1 MLGNDS
7 LDTQPKESLLSNEDE
22 RHIGFLIS
30 DIARL
35 MRTAFDRRVRGL
47 GLTRSQWLVIN
58 RLHRRPGAT
67 QSELAEMLEVE
78 KATAGRMVDR
88 MEKKGWVLRRTDAAD
103 RRVNRLHLTAEADML
118 QIQLAQIAD
127 RNVDD
132 ALALLSTD
140 ERVQFAEWMQRV
152 KRQLQAMLNSEQAA
166 AVDRV
171 EELAR

>member
-1 MLGNDS
+1 MVGN
-7 LDTQPKESLLSNEDE
+7 PLSDEDE

-30 DIARL
+30 DVARL

-88 MEKKGWVLRRTDAAD
+88 MEKKGWVVRRADTAD
-103 RRVNRLHLTAEADML
+103 RRVNRLHLTDEADL
-118 QIQLAQIAD
+118 IQLRMAEISD
-127 RNVDD
+127 RTVDD
-132 ALALLSTD
+132 ALALLSAFEREQFTD
-140 ERVQFAEWMQRV
+140 SIRRV
-152 KRQLQAMLNSEQAA
+152 KRQLQAMLEPEFAG
-166 AVDRV
+166 AVETV
-171 EELAR
+171 EELVP